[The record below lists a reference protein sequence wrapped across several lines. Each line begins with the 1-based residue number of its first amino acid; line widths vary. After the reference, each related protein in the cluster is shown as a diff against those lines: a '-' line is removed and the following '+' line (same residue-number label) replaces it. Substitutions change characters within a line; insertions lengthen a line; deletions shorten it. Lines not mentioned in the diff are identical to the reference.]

1 MSLDLRPL
9 IPELVVVAAS
19 LVILVG
25 DVFVRGPRARA
36 AWPVLGLAALAAAGM
51 AVWRSGEARFGTLY
65 VRDGLASA
73 LHAVALGVA
82 AVGLLLARDYL
93 VRTGLDRGE
102 YYSLLLLSTVGAM
115 LMASSQDL
123 LFLFV
128 ALETLSVPLYVL
140 AGFARDSRRSQ
151 EASLKY
157 FLLGSF
163 ASALLLY
170 GVALV
175 YGAAGGMGLGR
186 LAEAPASFPLL
197 VGLGLVVVGLGFK
210 AAAVPFHAWAPDV
223 YEGAPVPAVAFMSVL
238 AKVGAVGALLR
249 VLPVTV
255 PHLASAWQPLLAAV
269 AAATMVVG
277 NLAALRQPNLKR
289 MLAYSSVAHAGYLL
303 IGVAAGNGAGVWSAV
318 YYLAVYA
325 ATNLGAFGVLTV
337 LERSG
342 VEADEVEDLRG
353 LSHRSPGAAA
363 AFALFMASLTG
374 LPPTAGFL
382 GKFYL
387 FTAALQAGLLWL
399 AVVGVLTSVIS
410 VAYYLRAAYVAYLGP
425 QRSGVRV
432 HRAPWAGVGLAF
444 SAAAT
449 LLFGLLPGP
458 LTSWAQRV
466 AVLLR

>member
-9 IPELVVVAAS
+9 FPELVVTAAA
-19 LVILVG
+19 LVVLVG
-25 DVFVRGPRARA
+25 DVFVRGPRARLS
-36 AWPVLGLAALAAAGM
+36 WLVLGLGALAGAGV
-51 AVWRSGEARFGTLY
+51 AVWRAGEAHFGTMY
-65 VRDGLASA
+65 VRDGLANA
-73 LHAVALGVA
+73 VHAVALAVA

-93 VRTGLDRGE
+93 VRTGLERGE

-175 YGAAGGMGLGR
+175 YGAVGGMGLDR
-186 LAEAPASFPLL
+186 LAAAPASFPFL

-277 NLAALRQPNLKR
+277 NLAALRQTNLKR

-337 LERSG
+337 LERAG

-353 LSHRSPGAAA
+353 LSDRSPAAAA
-363 AFALFMASLTG
+363 AFAVFMASLTG

-399 AVVGVLTSVIS
+399 AVVGVLTSVVS
-410 VAYYLRAAYVAYLGP
+410 VAYYLRAAYVAYQGP
-425 QRSGVRV
+425 GRAGVRV
-432 HRAPWAGVGLAF
+432 HRAPWAGVGLGL

>member
-9 IPELVVVAAS
+9 IPELVVTAAS

-36 AWPVLGLAALAAAGM
+36 AWLVLGLAALAVAGT
-51 AVWRSGEARFGTLY
+51 AVWRSGEASFGTLY
-65 VRDGLASA
+65 VRDGLANA

-82 AVGLLLARDYL
+82 AVGLMLARDYL

-115 LMASSQDL
+115 LMVSTQDL

-140 AGFARDSRRSQ
+140 AGFARDTRRSQ

-163 ASALLLY
+163 ASGLLLY

-175 YGAAGGMGLGR
+175 YGTVGGMGLGR
-186 LAEAPASFPLL
+186 LAEAPASLPLL

-277 NLAALRQPNLKR
+277 NLAALRQTNLKR

-303 IGVAAGNGAGVWSAV
+303 IGISAGNGAGVWSVV

-425 QRSGVRV
+425 ERSGVRV

>member
-1 MSLDLRPL
+1 MSLDLAL
-9 IPELVVVAAS
+9 LYPEMVVTAVALVVLLGDT
-19 LVILVG
+19 LVRS
-25 DVFVRGPRARA
+25 RGAGGG
-36 AWPVLGLAALAAAGM
+36 WLVLGLAGLAGAGGL
-51 AVWRSGEARFGTLY
+51 VWTAGEASFGTLY
-65 VRDGLASA
+65 GRDGLANA
-73 LHAVALGVA
+73 LQLVALAVA

-102 YYSLLLLSTVGAM
+102 YSALLLVSTVGAM
-115 LMASSQDL
+115 LMVSSQDL

-163 ASALLLY
+163 ASGLLLY

-175 YGAAGGMGLGR
+175 YGTTGSTGLAR
-186 LAEAPASFPLL
+186 LAAAEPSFPLL

-249 VLPVTV
+249 LLPVTL
-255 PHLASAWQPLLAAV
+255 PHLVPAWQPLLSAV

-277 NLAALRQPNLKR
+277 NLAALRQTNLKR
-289 MLAYSSVAHAGYLL
+289 MLAYSSVSHAGYLF

-325 ATNLGAFGVLTV
+325 AMNLGAFGVLTM
-337 LERSG
+337 LERAG

-353 LSHRSPGAAA
+353 LADRAPAAAA

-399 AVVGVLTSVIS
+399 AVVGVLTSVVS
-410 VAYYLRAAYVAYLGP
+410 VGYYLRAAYAAYTGP
-425 QRSGVRV
+425 GRAGVRV
-432 HRAPWAGVGLAF
+432 RPAPWAGLGLGV

-458 LTSWAQRV
+458 LTTWAQRV
-466 AVLLR
+466 AALLR

>member
-1 MSLDLRPL
+1 MSVDLRPL
-9 IPELVVVAAS
+9 WPELAVTLAALVV
-19 LVILVG
+19 LVG
-25 DVFVRGPRARA
+25 DVFVPAGRARLAWLA
-36 AWPVLGLAALAAAGM
+36 AGVLGLAAAGALVAGAGPAA
-51 AVWRSGEARFGTLY
+51 FGALY
-65 VRDGLASA
+65 ARDGLANA
-73 LHAVALGVA
+73 LQGVTLAVAA
-82 AVGLLLARDYL
+82 AGLLLARDYL

-102 YYSLLLLSTVGAM
+102 YYALVLISTTGAM
-115 LMASSQDL
+115 LMVASQDL

-140 AGFARDSRRSQ
+140 AGFARDSHRSQ

-175 YGAAGGMGLGR
+175 YGVTGSTGLGA
-186 LAEAPASFPLL
+186 LADAAPSFPLL

-223 YEGAPVPAVAFMSVL
+223 YEGAPAPAVAFMSVL

-255 PHLASAWQPLLAAV
+255 PHLVEAWQPVVAAV
-269 AAATMVVG
+269 SAATMVVG
-277 NLAALRQPNLKR
+277 NLAALRQTNLKR

-303 IGVAAGNGAGVWSAV
+303 IGVAAGNAAGVWGAV
-318 YYLAVYA
+318 YYLSVYA
-325 ATNLGAFGVLTV
+325 AMNLGAFGVLTL
-337 LERSG
+337 LERAG
-342 VEADEVEDLRG
+342 AEADEVDDLRG
-353 LSHRSPGAAA
+353 LGDRSPALAA
-363 AFALFMASLTG
+363 AFAVFMASLTG

-399 AVVGVLTSVIS
+399 ALVGVATSVVS
-410 VAYYLRAAYVAYLGP
+410 VAYYLRAAYAAYLGP
-425 QRSGVRV
+425 ARAGVRV
-432 HRAPWAGVGLAF
+432 HRSVWGGLALAA

-449 LLFGLLPGP
+449 LLFGVLPGP
-458 LTSWAQRV
+458 LTGWAQRV
-466 AVLLR
+466 AGLLR